1 MCFARAKN
9 TEKPSKMNKK
19 GNLQSGSTSSLSL
32 LELNNSNEDII
43 QQRINNI
50 RMELDDTYNIFVNAQ
65 ETLSSISFENLSE
78 RLSTDERRHSMA
90 GPPGPGAMGPA
101 QELALVHDAHNRVD
115 VAKSLEQLNVL
126 PKEAQR
132 TKSVEDIP
140 ELNAFFK
147 VIQDLT
153 EGIKK
158 ISSHQQSIT
167 ELNQDINTFGEHT
180 AKQCAGASSLTSL
193 SNRMAGMN
201 LN

>member
-1 MCFARAKN
+1 
-9 TEKPSKMNKK
+9 MNKK
-19 GNLQSGSTSSLSL
+19 GNQRSGSTSSLSL
-32 LELNNSNEDII
+32 LESNNSNEDII

-90 GPPGPGAMGPA
+90 GPPGAVAMGPA
-101 QELALVHDAHNRVD
+101 QELALVHDANNRVD

-180 AKQCAGASSLTSL
+180 AKQCAGSSSLTSL

>member
-1 MCFARAKN
+1 
-9 TEKPSKMNKK
+9 MNKK
-19 GNLQSGSTSSLSL
+19 GSLQSASASSRSL
-32 LELNNSNEDII
+32 LELSNSNEDII

-78 RLSTDERRHSMA
+78 RLSTDERRHSVA
-90 GPPGPGAMGPA
+90 GSPSPDKMETSP
-101 QELALVHDAHNRVD
+101 ELTLVHDTNNRVD
-115 VAKSLEQLNVL
+115 VAKSLESLNVT

-167 ELNQDINTFGEHT
+167 ELNQDISTFGEHA
-180 AKQCAGASSLTSL
+180 AKHCTASSSQTSL

-201 LN
+201 ITK